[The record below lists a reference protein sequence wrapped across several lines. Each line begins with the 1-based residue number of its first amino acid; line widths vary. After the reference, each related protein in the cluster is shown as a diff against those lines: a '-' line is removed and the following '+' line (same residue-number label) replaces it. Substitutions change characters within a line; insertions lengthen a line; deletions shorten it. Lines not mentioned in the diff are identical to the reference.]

1 MMLTLIEG
9 AEIFSPTHLGQQ
21 DLLVADGRIAW
32 MGKGLTVPANWPLNR
47 VDGRGSYLVPGLVDP
62 LAHITGGGGEGGF
75 AFRTPELAACDALKA
90 GVTTLVA
97 ALGTDSLTR
106 TPAQVL
112 GKVREFRAAGVSAFM
127 YTGSYHLPVKTL
139 TGTVESDIILIPE
152 VLGVGEVAISD
163 HRSSAPTHHELARLA
178 SEARVAGLL
187 AGKSG
192 VSFFHI
198 GDGKGALAPL
208 RALRDE
214 TDIPLRQLYPTHCN
228 RNPWL
233 FAEALEWGKA
243 GGWVDLTTSSFPDLL
258 EDGERLAADGLA
270 ELLAAGVPAARITFS
285 SDANASLPRFDGE
298 GRLIEMRCGQIAS
311 LWQQCVRATRLGVSL
326 ERALAAVTSN
336 PAQALGLG
344 SKGRIG
350 VGQDADLLLIH
361 ARTFAIER
369 VMSGGLWRE

>member
-1 MMLTLIEG
+1 MLTLIEG
-9 AEIFSPTHLGQQ
+9 AEIHSPAPLGQQ

-32 MGKGLTVPANWPLNR
+32 LGKGLTAPPDWPLER
-47 VDGRGSYLVPGLVDP
+47 VDGRGRYLVPGLVDP

-75 AFRTPELAACDALKA
+75 AFRTPELAAGEALKA

-112 GKVREFRAAGVSAFM
+112 GKVREFRAAGVSAYM

-139 TGTVESDIILIPE
+139 TGRVESDIMLIPE
-152 VLGVGEVAISD
+152 VLGVGELAISD
-163 HRSSAPTHHELARLA
+163 HRSSAPTHDELARLV

-192 VSFFHI
+192 VSFFHV
-198 GDGKGALAPL
+198 GDGRGALAPL
-208 RALRDE
+208 RALRDG

-233 FAEALEWGKA
+233 FAEAIDWGRA
-243 GGWVDLTTSSFPDLL
+243 GGWIDLTTSSFPELL
-258 EDGERLAADGLA
+258 DDGEQLAAEALVA
-270 ELLAAGVPAARITFS
+270 LLAAGVPADRISFS

-298 GRLIEMRCGQIAS
+298 GHLVEMRCGQIAS
-311 LWQQCVRATRLGVSL
+311 LWQECVRACALGVSL
-326 ERALAAVTSN
+326 EVALGVVTAN
-336 PAQALGLG
+336 PARALGLAG
-344 SKGRIG
+344 KGGIG
-350 VGQDADLLLIH
+350 VGQDADLLLIAPEH
-361 ARTFAIER
+361 LAIER
-369 VMSGGLWRE
+369 VMSGGRWRV

>member
-1 MMLTLIEG
+1 MLTLIEG
-9 AEIFSPTHLGQQ
+9 AEIHSPVPLGQQ

-32 MGKGLTVPANWPLNR
+32 LGKGLTVPPDWPLAR
-47 VDGRGSYLVPGLVDP
+47 VDGCGRYLVPGLVDP

-75 AFRTPELAACDALKA
+75 AFRTPELAAREALSA

-112 GKVREFRAAGVSAFM
+112 GKVREFRAAGVSAYM

-139 TGTVESDIILIPE
+139 TGSVESDIMLIPE
-152 VLGVGEVAISD
+152 VLGVGELAISD
-163 HRSSAPTHHELARLA
+163 HRSSAPTHDELARLV

-192 VSFFHI
+192 VSFFHV
-198 GDGKGALAPL
+198 GDGRGALAPL
-208 RALRDE
+208 RALRDG

-233 FAEALEWGKA
+233 FAEAIDWGRA
-243 GGWVDLTTSSFPDLL
+243 GGWVDLTTSSFPELLDDGEQLAAEALVALL
-258 EDGERLAADGLA
+258 ESD
-270 ELLAAGVPAARITFS
+270 VPADRISFS

-298 GRLIEMRCGQIAS
+298 GRLVEMRCGQIAS
-311 LWQQCVRATRLGVSL
+311 LWQECVRACALGVSF
-326 ERALAAVTSN
+326 EVALGVVTAN
-336 PAQALGLG
+336 PARALGLAG
-344 SKGRIG
+344 KGAIA
-350 VGQDADLLLIH
+350 VGQDADLLLIDPN
-361 ARTFAIER
+361 TLAIQR
-369 VMSGGLWRE
+369 VMSGGQWRT

>member
-1 MMLTLIEG
+1 MLTLIEG
-9 AEIFSPTHLGQQ
+9 AEIHSPAPLGQQ

-32 MGKGLTVPANWPLNR
+32 LGKGLTVPPDWPLER
-47 VDGRGSYLVPGLVDP
+47 VDGRGRYLVPGLVDP

-75 AFRTPELAACDALKA
+75 AFRTPELAAGEALRA

-112 GKVREFRAAGVSAFM
+112 GKVREFRAAGVSAYM

-139 TGTVESDIILIPE
+139 TGRVESDIMLIPE
-152 VLGVGEVAISD
+152 VLGVGELAISD
-163 HRSSAPTHHELARLA
+163 HRSSAPSHDELARLV

-192 VSFFHI
+192 VSFFHV
-198 GDGKGALAPL
+198 GDGRGALAPL
-208 RALRDE
+208 RALRDG

-233 FAEALEWGKA
+233 FAEAIDWGRA
-243 GGWVDLTTSSFPDLL
+243 GGWIDLTTSSFPELL
-258 EDGERLAADGLA
+258 DDGEQLAAEALVA
-270 ELLAAGVPAARITFS
+270 LLAAGVPADRISFS

-298 GRLIEMRCGQIAS
+298 GHLVEMRCGQIAS
-311 LWQQCVRATRLGVSL
+311 LWQECVRACALGVSL
-326 ERALAAVTSN
+326 EVALGVVTAN
-336 PAQALGLG
+336 PARALGLAG
-344 SKGRIG
+344 KGGIG
-350 VGQDADLLLIH
+350 VGQDADLLLIAPEH
-361 ARTFAIER
+361 LAIER
-369 VMSGGLWRE
+369 VMSGGRWRV

>member
-9 AEIFSPTHLGQQ
+9 AEIFSPAYLGQQ

-32 MGKGLTVPANWPLNR
+32 MGKGMSVPADWPLMR
-47 VDGRGSYLVPGLVDP
+47 VDGRGHYLVPGMVDP

-75 AFRTPELAACDALKA
+75 AFRTPELAASEALNA

-106 TPAQVL
+106 SPAQVL

-127 YTGSYHLPVKTL
+127 YTGSYHLPVKSI

-163 HRSSAPTHHELARLA
+163 HRSSAPTHDELARLV

-192 VSFFHI
+192 VSFFHL
-198 GDGKGALAPL
+198 GDGQGALAPL
-208 RALRDE
+208 RALRDK

-233 FAEALEWGKA
+233 FAEAIEWGKA
-243 GGWVDLTTSSFPDLL
+243 GGWIDLTTSSFPDLV
-258 EDGERLAADGLA
+258 EDGERLAADALV
-270 ELLAAGVPAARITFS
+270 ELLAANVSADRISFS

-311 LWQQCVRATRLGVSL
+311 LWQECVRACQLGVPL
-326 ERALAAVTSN
+326 EVALAVVSAN

-344 SKGRIG
+344 SKGRIE
-350 VGQDADLLLIH
+350 VGQDADLLLIKSPSL
-361 ARTFAIER
+361 AIAR
-369 VMSGGLWRE
+369 VMSGGQWRS

>member
-1 MMLTLIEG
+1 MLTLIEG
-9 AEIFSPTHLGQQ
+9 AEIHSPVPLGQQ

-32 MGKGLTVPANWPLNR
+32 LGKGLTVPPDWPLVR
-47 VDGRGSYLVPGLVDP
+47 VDGRGRYLVPGLVDP

-75 AFRTPELAACDALKA
+75 AFRTPELAAREALSA

-112 GKVREFRAAGVSAFM
+112 GKVREFRAAGVSAYM

-139 TGTVESDIILIPE
+139 TGSVESDIMLIPE
-152 VLGVGEVAISD
+152 VLGVGELAISD
-163 HRSSAPTHHELARLA
+163 HRSSAPTHDELARLV

-192 VSFFHI
+192 VSFFHV
-198 GDGKGALAPL
+198 GDGRGALAPL
-208 RALRDE
+208 RALRDG

-233 FAEALEWGKA
+233 FAEAIDWGRA
-243 GGWVDLTTSSFPDLL
+243 GGWVDLTTSSFPELLDDGEQLAAEALVALL
-258 EDGERLAADGLA
+258 ESD
-270 ELLAAGVPAARITFS
+270 VPADRISFS

-298 GRLIEMRCGQIAS
+298 GRLVEMRCGQIAS
-311 LWQQCVRATRLGVSL
+311 LWQECVRACALGVSF
-326 ERALAAVTSN
+326 EVALGVVTAN
-336 PAQALGLG
+336 PARALGLAG
-344 SKGRIG
+344 KGAIA
-350 VGQDADLLLIH
+350 VGQDADLLLIDPN
-361 ARTFAIER
+361 TLAIQR
-369 VMSGGLWRE
+369 VMSGGQWRT

>member
-9 AEIFSPTHLGQQ
+9 ADIFSPTHLGQQ

-75 AFRTPELAACDALKA
+75 AFRTSELAASEALKA

-106 TPAQVL
+106 TPTQVL

-233 FAEALEWGKA
+233 FVEAIEWGKA

-270 ELLAAGVPAARITFS
+270 ELLAAGVPAERITFS

-369 VMSGGLWRE
+369 VMSGGQWRG

>member
-1 MMLTLIEG
+1 MLTLIEG

-75 AFRTPELAACDALKA
+75 AFRTPELAACEALKA

-233 FAEALEWGKA
+233 FAEAIEWGKA

-270 ELLAAGVPAARITFS
+270 ELLAAGVPAERITFS
-285 SDANASLPRFDGE
+285 SDANASLPRFDDE

-311 LWQQCVRATRLGVSL
+311 LWQQCMRATQLGVSL

-344 SKGRIG
+344 SKGCIG

-369 VMSGGLWRE
+369 VMSGGQWRG

>member
-1 MMLTLIEG
+1 MLTLIEG
-9 AEIFSPTHLGQQ
+9 AEVFSPAPLGQQ

-32 MGKGLTVPANWPLNR
+32 MGKGLTVPEDWPLAR
-47 VDGRGSYLVPGLVDP
+47 VDGRGRYLVPGLVDP

-75 AFRTPELAACDALKA
+75 AFRTPELAASEALQA

-106 TPAQVL
+106 SPVQVL

-139 TGTVESDIILIPE
+139 TGSVESDIMLIPE

-163 HRSSAPTHHELARLA
+163 HRSSAPTHDELARLV

-192 VSFFHI
+192 VSFFHL
-198 GDGKGALAPL
+198 GDGRGALAPL
-208 RALRDE
+208 RALRDG
-214 TDIPLRQLYPTHCN
+214 TDIPQRQLYPTHCN

-233 FAEALEWGKA
+233 FAEAIEWGRA

-258 EDGERLAADGLA
+258 DDGEQLAADALVA
-270 ELLAAGVPAARITFS
+270 LLAAGVPAERISFS

-298 GRLIEMRCGQIAS
+298 GRLIELRCGRIGS
-311 LWQQCVRATRLGVSL
+311 LWQECIRACALGVPLAS
-326 ERALAAVTSN
+326 ALAVVTAN
-336 PAQALGLG
+336 PARALGLTG
-344 SKGRIG
+344 KGTLG
-350 VGQDADLLLIH
+350 VGQDADLLLVDPE
-361 ARTFAIER
+361 TLAIAR
-369 VMSGGLWRE
+369 VMSGGQWRA

>member
-1 MMLTLIEG
+1 MLTLIEG
-9 AEIFSPTHLGQQ
+9 AEIHSPAPLGQQ

-32 MGKGLTVPANWPLNR
+32 LGKGLTVPPDWPLVR
-47 VDGRGSYLVPGLVDP
+47 VDGRGHYLVPGLVDP

-75 AFRTPELAACDALKA
+75 AFRTPELAAGEALKA

-112 GKVREFRAAGVSAFM
+112 GKVREFRAAGVSAYM

-139 TGTVESDIILIPE
+139 TGRVESDIMLIPE
-152 VLGVGEVAISD
+152 VLGVGELAISD
-163 HRSSAPTHHELARLA
+163 HRSSAPTHDELARLV

-192 VSFFHI
+192 ISFFHV
-198 GDGKGALAPL
+198 GDGRGALAPL
-208 RALRDE
+208 RALRDG

-233 FAEALEWGKA
+233 FAEAIDWGRA
-243 GGWVDLTTSSFPDLL
+243 GGWIDLTTSSFPELL
-258 EDGERLAADGLA
+258 DDGEQLAAEALVA
-270 ELLAAGVPAARITFS
+270 LLAAGVPADRISFS

-298 GRLIEMRCGQIAS
+298 GRLVEMRCGQIAS
-311 LWQQCVRATRLGVSL
+311 LWQECVRACALGVSL
-326 ERALAAVTSN
+326 EVALGVVTAN
-336 PAQALGLG
+336 PARALGLAG
-344 SKGRIG
+344 KGVIG
-350 VGQDADLLLIH
+350 VGQDADLLLIAPEH
-361 ARTFAIER
+361 LAIER
-369 VMSGGLWRE
+369 VMSGGQWRT

>member
-1 MMLTLIEG
+1 MLTLIEG
-9 AEIFSPTHLGQQ
+9 AEIHSPVPLGQQ

-32 MGKGLTVPANWPLNR
+32 LGKGLTVPPDWPLVR
-47 VDGRGSYLVPGLVDP
+47 VDGRGCYLVPGLVDP

-75 AFRTPELAACDALKA
+75 AFRTPELAAREALSA

-112 GKVREFRAAGVSAFM
+112 GKVREFRAAGVSAYM

-139 TGTVESDIILIPE
+139 TGSVESDIMLIPE
-152 VLGVGEVAISD
+152 VLGVGELAISD
-163 HRSSAPTHHELARLA
+163 HRSSAPTHDELARLV

-198 GDGKGALAPL
+198 GDGRGALAPL
-208 RALRDE
+208 RALRDG

-233 FAEALEWGKA
+233 FAEAIDWGRA
-243 GGWVDLTTSSFPDLL
+243 GGWVDLTTSSFPELLDDGEQLAAEALVALL
-258 EDGERLAADGLA
+258 ESD
-270 ELLAAGVPAARITFS
+270 VPADRISFS
-285 SDANASLPRFDGE
+285 SDANASLPRFDSE
-298 GRLIEMRCGQIAS
+298 GRLIELRCGQIAS
-311 LWQQCVRATRLGVSL
+311 LWQECVRACALGVSL
-326 ERALAAVTSN
+326 EVALGAVTAN
-336 PAQALGLG
+336 PAWALGLAG
-344 SKGRIG
+344 KGAIG
-350 VGQDADLLLIH
+350 VGLDADLLLIDPN
-361 ARTFAIER
+361 TLAIQR
-369 VMSGGLWRE
+369 VMSGGQWRA

>member
-1 MMLTLIEG
+1 MLTLIEG

-32 MGKGLTVPANWPLNR
+32 MGKGLTVPANWPLHR
-47 VDGRGSYLVPGLVDP
+47 VDGHGRYLVPGLVDP

-75 AFRTPELAACDALKA
+75 AFRTPELAASEALKA

-163 HRSSAPTHHELARLA
+163 HRSSAPTYDELARLA

-192 VSFFHI
+192 VSFFHV

-214 TDIPLRQLYPTHCN
+214 TDIPQRQLYPTHCN

-233 FAEALEWGKA
+233 FAEAIEWGKA

-258 EDGERLAADGLA
+258 EDGERLAADALL
-270 ELLAAGVPAARITFS
+270 ELLAANVPVERITFS

-326 ERALAAVTSN
+326 ETALTVVTSN

-350 VGQDADLLLIH
+350 VGQDADLLLVH

-369 VMSGGLWRE
+369 VMSGGQWRE

>member
-75 AFRTPELAACDALKA
+75 AFRTPELAASEALKA

-112 GKVREFRAAGVSAFM
+112 GKVREFLAAGVSAFM

-233 FAEALEWGKA
+233 FAEAIEWGKA

-270 ELLAAGVPAARITFS
+270 ELLAAGVPAERITFS

-311 LWQQCVRATRLGVSL
+311 LWQQCVRATQLGVSL
-326 ERALAAVTSN
+326 ERTLAAVTSN

-350 VGQDADLLLIH
+350 VGQDADLLLVH
-361 ARTFAIER
+361 TRTFAIER
-369 VMSGGLWRE
+369 VMSGGQWRG

>member
-1 MMLTLIEG
+1 MLTLIEG
-9 AEIFSPTHLGQQ
+9 AEIHSPAPLGQQ

-32 MGKGLTVPANWPLNR
+32 LGKGLTVPPDWPLVR
-47 VDGRGSYLVPGLVDP
+47 VDGRGRYLVPGLVDP

-75 AFRTPELAACDALKA
+75 AFRTPELAAGEALKA

-112 GKVREFRAAGVSAFM
+112 GKVREFRAAGVSAYM

-139 TGTVESDIILIPE
+139 TGRVESDIMLIPE
-152 VLGVGEVAISD
+152 VLGVGELAISD
-163 HRSSAPTHHELARLA
+163 HRSSAPTHDELARLV

-192 VSFFHI
+192 VSFFHV
-198 GDGKGALAPL
+198 GDGRGALAPL
-208 RALRDE
+208 RALRDG

-233 FAEALEWGKA
+233 FAEAIDWGRA
-243 GGWVDLTTSSFPDLL
+243 GGWIDLTTSSFPELL
-258 EDGERLAADGLA
+258 DDGEQLAAEALVA
-270 ELLAAGVPAARITFS
+270 LLAAGVPADRISFS

-298 GRLIEMRCGQIAS
+298 GRLVEMRCGQIAS
-311 LWQQCVRATRLGVSL
+311 LWQECVRACALGVSL
-326 ERALAAVTSN
+326 EVALGVVTAN
-336 PAQALGLG
+336 PARALGLAG
-344 SKGRIG
+344 KGVIG
-350 VGQDADLLLIH
+350 VGQDADLLLIAPEH
-361 ARTFAIER
+361 LAIER
-369 VMSGGLWRE
+369 VMSGGQWRT

>member
-1 MMLTLIEG
+1 MLTLIEG
-9 AEIFSPTHLGQQ
+9 AEIHSPAPLGQQ

-32 MGKGLTVPANWPLNR
+32 LGKGLTVPPDWPLVR
-47 VDGRGSYLVPGLVDP
+47 VDGRGRYLVPGLVDP

-75 AFRTPELAACDALKA
+75 AFRTPELAAGEALKA

-112 GKVREFRAAGVSAFM
+112 GKVREFRAAGVSAYM

-139 TGTVESDIILIPE
+139 TGRVESDIMLIPE
-152 VLGVGEVAISD
+152 VLGVGELAISD
-163 HRSSAPTHHELARLA
+163 HRSSAPTRDELARLV

-192 VSFFHI
+192 VSFFHV
-198 GDGKGALAPL
+198 GDGPGALAPL
-208 RALRDE
+208 RALRDG

-233 FAEALEWGKA
+233 FAEAIDWGRA
-243 GGWVDLTTSSFPDLL
+243 GGWIDLTTSSFPELL
-258 EDGERLAADGLA
+258 DDGEQLAAEALVA
-270 ELLAAGVPAARITFS
+270 LLAAGVPADRISFS

-298 GRLIEMRCGQIAS
+298 GRLVEMRCGQIAS
-311 LWQQCVRATRLGVSL
+311 LWQECVRACALGVSL
-326 ERALAAVTSN
+326 EVALGVVTAN
-336 PAQALGLG
+336 PARALGLAG
-344 SKGRIG
+344 KGVIG
-350 VGQDADLLLIH
+350 VGQDADLLLIAPEH
-361 ARTFAIER
+361 LAIER
-369 VMSGGLWRE
+369 VMSGGQWRT

>member
-1 MMLTLIEG
+1 MLTLIEG
-9 AEIFSPTHLGQQ
+9 AEIFSPSHLGQQ

-32 MGKGLTVPANWPLNR
+32 MGKGLTVPTNWPLHR
-47 VDGRGSYLVPGLVDP
+47 VDGRGRYLVPGLVDP

-75 AFRTPELAACDALKA
+75 AFRTPELAASEALKA

-163 HRSSAPTHHELARLA
+163 HRSSAPTYDELARLA

-192 VSFFHI
+192 VSFFHV

-233 FAEALEWGKA
+233 FAEAIEWGKA

-258 EDGERLAADGLA
+258 EDGERLAADAFL
-270 ELLAAGVPAARITFS
+270 ELLAANVPAERITFS

-311 LWQQCVRATRLGVSL
+311 LWQQCVRAIRLGVSL

-350 VGQDADLLLIH
+350 VGQDADLLLVH
-361 ARTFAIER
+361 DRTFAIER
-369 VMSGGLWRE
+369 AMSGGQWRE

>member
-1 MMLTLIEG
+1 MLTLIEG

-32 MGKGLTVPANWPLNR
+32 MGKGLTVPANWPLHR
-47 VDGRGSYLVPGLVDP
+47 VDGRGRYLVPGLVDP

-75 AFRTPELAACDALKA
+75 AFRTPELAASEALKA

-163 HRSSAPTHHELARLA
+163 HRSSAPTHDELARLA

-192 VSFFHI
+192 VSFFHV

-208 RALRDE
+208 RALRDK

-233 FAEALEWGKA
+233 FAEAIEWGKA

-258 EDGERLAADGLA
+258 EDGERLAADALL
-270 ELLAAGVPAARITFS
+270 ELLAANVPAERITFS
-285 SDANASLPRFDGE
+285 SDVNASLPRFDGE

-326 ERALAAVTSN
+326 ERALAVVTSN

-350 VGQDADLLLIH
+350 VGQDADLLLVH
-361 ARTFAIER
+361 DRTFAIER
-369 VMSGGLWRE
+369 VMSGGQWRE

>member
-1 MMLTLIEG
+1 M
-9 AEIFSPTHLGQQ
+9 
-21 DLLVADGRIAW
+21 
-32 MGKGLTVPANWPLNR
+32 
-47 VDGRGSYLVPGLVDP
+47 
-62 LAHITGGGGEGGF
+62 
-75 AFRTPELAACDALKA
+75 
-90 GVTTLVA
+90 
-97 ALGTDSLTR
+97 
-106 TPAQVL
+106 
-112 GKVREFRAAGVSAFM
+112 REFRAAGVSAFM

-163 HRSSAPTHHELARLA
+163 HRSSAPTHDELARLA

-192 VSFFHI
+192 VSFFHV

-233 FAEALEWGKA
+233 FAEAIEWGKA

-258 EDGERLAADGLA
+258 EDGERLAADALL

-326 ERALAAVTSN
+326 ERALAVVTSN

-350 VGQDADLLLIH
+350 VGQDADLLLVH

-369 VMSGGLWRE
+369 VMSGGQWRE

>member
-9 AEIFSPTHLGQQ
+9 ADIFSPTHLGQQ

-75 AFRTPELAACDALKA
+75 AFRTPELAASEALKA

-233 FAEALEWGKA
+233 FAEAIEWGKA

-369 VMSGGLWRE
+369 VMSGGQWRG

>member
-1 MMLTLIEG
+1 MLTLIEG
-9 AEIFSPTHLGQQ
+9 AEVFSPAPLGQQ

-32 MGKGLTVPANWPLNR
+32 MGRGLTVPADWPLVR
-47 VDGRGSYLVPGLVDP
+47 VDGRGRYLVPGLVDP

-75 AFRTPELAACDALKA
+75 AFRTRELAADEALAA

-112 GKVREFRAAGVSAFM
+112 GKVREFRTAGVSAYM

-139 TGTVESDIILIPE
+139 TGSVESDIMLIPE

-163 HRSSAPTHHELARLA
+163 HRSSAPTHDELARLA

-187 AGKSG
+187 SGKSG
-192 VSFFHI
+192 VSFFHL
-198 GDGKGALAPL
+198 GDGRGALAPL
-208 RALRDE
+208 RALRDA

-233 FAEALEWGKA
+233 FAEAIDWGRA
-243 GGWVDLTTSSFPDLL
+243 GGWVDLTASSFPDLL
-258 EDGERLAADGLA
+258 DDGEQLAADALVG
-270 ELLAAGVPAARITFS
+270 LLAAGVPWDRISFS

-298 GRLIEMRCGQIAS
+298 GRLIELRSGQIGS
-311 LWQQCVRATRLGVSL
+311 LWQQCIRACALGVPLAS
-326 ERALAAVTSN
+326 ALAVVTAN
-336 PAQALGLG
+336 PARALGLTGKG
-344 SKGRIG
+344 SLG
-350 VGQDADLLLIH
+350 VGQDADLLLIDPE
-361 ARTFAIER
+361 TLAIER
-369 VMSGGLWRE
+369 VMSGGQWRA

>member
-1 MMLTLIEG
+1 MLTLIEG
-9 AEIFSPTHLGQQ
+9 AEIHSPVPLGQQ

-32 MGKGLTVPANWPLNR
+32 LGKGLTVPPDWPLVR
-47 VDGRGSYLVPGLVDP
+47 VDGRGRYLVPGLVDP

-75 AFRTPELAACDALKA
+75 AFRTPELAAREALSA

-112 GKVREFRAAGVSAFM
+112 GKVREFRAAGVSAYM

-139 TGTVESDIILIPE
+139 TGRVESDIMLIPE
-152 VLGVGEVAISD
+152 VLGVGELAISD
-163 HRSSAPTHHELARLA
+163 HRSSAPTHDELARLV

-192 VSFFHI
+192 VSFFHV
-198 GDGKGALAPL
+198 GDGRGALAPL
-208 RALRDE
+208 RALRDG

-233 FAEALEWGKA
+233 FAEAIDWGRA
-243 GGWVDLTTSSFPDLL
+243 GGWIDLTTSSFPELL
-258 EDGERLAADGLA
+258 DDGEQLAAEALVA
-270 ELLAAGVPAARITFS
+270 LLAAGVPADRISFS

-298 GRLIEMRCGQIAS
+298 GRLIELRCGQIAS
-311 LWQQCVRATRLGVSL
+311 LWQECVRACALGVSL
-326 ERALAAVTSN
+326 EVALGAVTGN
-336 PAQALGLG
+336 PARALGLAG
-344 SKGRIG
+344 KGAIA
-350 VGQDADLLLIH
+350 VGQDADLLLIDPN
-361 ARTFAIER
+361 TLAIQR
-369 VMSGGLWRE
+369 VMSGGQWRT

>member
-1 MMLTLIEG
+1 MLTLIEG
-9 AEIFSPTHLGQQ
+9 AEIHSPAPLGQQ

-32 MGKGLTVPANWPLNR
+32 LGKGLTVPLDWPLVR
-47 VDGRGSYLVPGLVDP
+47 VDGRGRYLVPGLVDP

-75 AFRTPELAACDALKA
+75 VFRTPELAAGEALKA

-112 GKVREFRAAGVSAFM
+112 GKVRELRAAGVSAYM

-139 TGTVESDIILIPE
+139 TGRVESDIMLIPE
-152 VLGVGEVAISD
+152 VLGVGELAISD
-163 HRSSAPTHHELARLA
+163 HRSSAPTHDELARLV

-192 VSFFHI
+192 VSFFHV
-198 GDGKGALAPL
+198 GDGRGALAPL
-208 RALRDE
+208 RALRDG

-233 FAEALEWGKA
+233 FAEAIDWGRA
-243 GGWVDLTTSSFPDLL
+243 GGWIDLTTSSFPELL
-258 EDGERLAADGLA
+258 DDGEQLAAEALVA
-270 ELLAAGVPAARITFS
+270 LLAAGVPADRISFS

-298 GRLIEMRCGQIAS
+298 GRLVEMRCGQIAS
-311 LWQQCVRATRLGVSL
+311 LWQECVRACALGVSL
-326 ERALAAVTSN
+326 EVALGVVTAN
-336 PAQALGLG
+336 PARALGLAG
-344 SKGRIG
+344 KGVIG
-350 VGQDADLLLIH
+350 VGQDADLLLIAPEH
-361 ARTFAIER
+361 LAIER
-369 VMSGGLWRE
+369 VMSGGQWRT

>member
-1 MMLTLIEG
+1 MLTLIEG

-32 MGKGLTVPANWPLNR
+32 MGKGLTVPANWPLHR
-47 VDGRGSYLVPGLVDP
+47 VDGRGRYLVPGLVDP

-75 AFRTPELAACDALKA
+75 AFRTPELAASEALKA

-163 HRSSAPTHHELARLA
+163 HRSSAPTYDELARLA

-192 VSFFHI
+192 VSFFHV

-233 FAEALEWGKA
+233 FAEAIEWGKA

-258 EDGERLAADGLA
+258 EDGERLAADAFL
-270 ELLAAGVPAARITFS
+270 ELLAANVPAERITFS

-311 LWQQCVRATRLGVSL
+311 LWQQCVRAIRLGVSL

-350 VGQDADLLLIH
+350 VGQDADLLLVH
-361 ARTFAIER
+361 DRTFAIER
-369 VMSGGLWRE
+369 AMSGGQWRE

>member
-1 MMLTLIEG
+1 MLTLIEG

-21 DLLVADGRIAW
+21 DLLVTDGRIAW
-32 MGKGLTVPANWPLNR
+32 MGKGLTVPANWPLHR
-47 VDGRGSYLVPGLVDP
+47 VDGRGRYLVPGLVDP

-75 AFRTPELAACDALKA
+75 AFRTPELAASEALRA

-163 HRSSAPTHHELARLA
+163 HRSSAPTHDELARLA

-192 VSFFHI
+192 VSFFHV

-233 FAEALEWGKA
+233 FAEAVEWGKA

-258 EDGERLAADGLA
+258 EDGERLAADALV
-270 ELLAAGVPAARITFS
+270 ELLAASVPAERITFS

-311 LWQQCVRATRLGVSL
+311 LWLQCVRAIRLGVSL

-350 VGQDADLLLIH
+350 VGQDADLLLVH
-361 ARTFAIER
+361 DRTFAIER

>member
-1 MMLTLIEG
+1 MLTLIEG
-9 AEIFSPTHLGQQ
+9 AEIHSPVPLGQQ

-32 MGKGLTVPANWPLNR
+32 LGKGLTVPPDWPLVR
-47 VDGRGSYLVPGLVDP
+47 VDGRGRYLVPGLVDP

-75 AFRTPELAACDALKA
+75 AFRTPELAAGEALKA

-112 GKVREFRAAGVSAFM
+112 GKVREFRAAGVSAYM

-139 TGTVESDIILIPE
+139 TGSVESDIMLIPE
-152 VLGVGEVAISD
+152 VLGVGELAISD
-163 HRSSAPTHHELARLA
+163 HRSSAPTHDELARLV

-192 VSFFHI
+192 VSFFHV
-198 GDGKGALAPL
+198 GDGRGALAPL
-208 RALRDE
+208 RALRDG

-233 FAEALEWGKA
+233 FAEAIDWGRA
-243 GGWVDLTTSSFPDLL
+243 GGWVDLTTSSFPELL
-258 EDGERLAADGLA
+258 DDGEQLAAEALVA
-270 ELLAAGVPAARITFS
+270 LLAAGVPADRISFS

-298 GRLIEMRCGQIAS
+298 GRLIELRCGQIAS
-311 LWQQCVRATRLGVSL
+311 LWQECVRACALGVSL
-326 ERALAAVTSN
+326 EVALGVVTAN
-336 PAQALGLG
+336 PARALGLAG
-344 SKGRIG
+344 KGAIG
-350 VGQDADLLLIH
+350 VGLDADLLLIDPN
-361 ARTFAIER
+361 TLAIQR
-369 VMSGGLWRE
+369 VMSGGQWRA

>member
-1 MMLTLIEG
+1 MLTLIEG
-9 AEIFSPTHLGQQ
+9 AEIHSPAPLGQQ

-32 MGKGLTVPANWPLNR
+32 LGKGLTVPPDWPLVR
-47 VDGRGSYLVPGLVDP
+47 VDGRGRYLVPGLVDP

-75 AFRTPELAACDALKA
+75 AFRTPELAAGEALRA

-112 GKVREFRAAGVSAFM
+112 GKVREFRAAGVSAYM

-139 TGTVESDIILIPE
+139 TGTVESDIMLIPE
-152 VLGVGEVAISD
+152 VLGVGELAISD
-163 HRSSAPTHHELARLA
+163 HRSSAPTHDELARLV

-192 VSFFHI
+192 VSFFHV
-198 GDGKGALAPL
+198 GDGRGALAPL
-208 RALRDE
+208 RALRDG

-233 FAEALEWGKA
+233 FAEAIDWGRA
-243 GGWVDLTTSSFPDLL
+243 GGWIDLTTSSFPELL
-258 EDGERLAADGLA
+258 DDGEQLAAEALVA
-270 ELLAAGVPAARITFS
+270 LLAAGVPADRISFS

-298 GRLIEMRCGQIAS
+298 GRLVEMRCGQIAS
-311 LWQQCVRATRLGVSL
+311 LWQECVRACALGVSL
-326 ERALAAVTSN
+326 EVALGVVTAN
-336 PAQALGLG
+336 PARALGLAG
-344 SKGRIG
+344 KGVIG
-350 VGQDADLLLIH
+350 VGQDADLLLIAPEH
-361 ARTFAIER
+361 LAIER
-369 VMSGGLWRE
+369 VMSGGQWRT

>member
-1 MMLTLIEG
+1 MLTLIEG
-9 AEIFSPTHLGQQ
+9 AEVFSPAPLGQQ

-32 MGKGLTVPANWPLNR
+32 MGKGLTVPADWPLAR
-47 VDGRGSYLVPGLVDP
+47 VDGRGRYLVPGLVDP

-75 AFRTPELAACDALKA
+75 AFRTPELAASEALQA

-139 TGTVESDIILIPE
+139 TGSVESDIMLIPE

-192 VSFFHI
+192 VSFFHL
-198 GDGKGALAPL
+198 GDGRGALAPL
-208 RALRDE
+208 RSLRDG

-233 FAEALEWGKA
+233 FAEAIDWGRC
-243 GGWVDLTTSSFPDLL
+243 GGWVDLTASSFPDLL
-258 EDGERLAADGLA
+258 DDGEQLAADALVA
-270 ELLAAGVPAARITFS
+270 LLAAGVPAERISFS

-298 GRLIEMRCGQIAS
+298 GRLIELRCGQIGS
-311 LWQQCVRATRLGVSL
+311 LWQQFSRACALGVPLAS
-326 ERALAAVTSN
+326 ALAVVTAN
-336 PAQALGLG
+336 PARALGLTG
-344 SKGRIG
+344 KGTLG
-350 VGQDADLLLIH
+350 VGQDADLLLIDPG
-361 ARTFAIER
+361 TLAIGR
-369 VMSGGLWRE
+369 VMSGGQWRA